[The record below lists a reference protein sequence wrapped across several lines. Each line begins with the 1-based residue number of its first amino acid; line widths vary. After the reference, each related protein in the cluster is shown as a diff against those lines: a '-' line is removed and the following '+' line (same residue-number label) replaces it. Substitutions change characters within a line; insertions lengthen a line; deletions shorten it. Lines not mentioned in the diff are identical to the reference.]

1 MSTEQNA
8 ALVRQYFERWGDP
21 DFTRQTL
28 APDFVGHLPE
38 IPEPLK
44 REAFIQY
51 QGVVRAAFPNFAP
64 TLEYQVAAGDKVVNR
79 LVFRGTHKGDLQ
91 GIPPTGKQVTVTA
104 ITIERVVDGKIVE
117 HWIQYDALGMMQQLG
132 VIPAPG
138 QSG

>member
-1 MSTEQNA
+1 MSTEQNTT
-8 ALVRQYFERWGDP
+8 LVRQYFERWGDP
-21 DFTRQTL
+21 DFARQAL
-28 APDFVGHLPE
+28 DPDFVGHLPE
-38 IPEPLK
+38 IPEPMK

-64 TLEYQVAAGDKVVNR
+64 TLEYQVAAGDKVANR
-79 LVFRGTHKGDLQ
+79 LVFRGTHKGDFQ

-104 ITIERVVDGKIVE
+104 ITIERVVGGKIVE